1 MTTSA
6 AVAVP
11 LAITTRAATAGDL
24 PAISDLSRRVFGPGR
39 FVRTAYRIREG
50 TADISPFCRVAVAGE
65 RVVAAIRMTD
75 ITIGGEAR
83 ALLLGPLAVDPDIA
97 NQGFGRRLI
106 ADAMDAARTAGRE
119 IVLLVGDMPYYGR
132 LGFKPVPVGQITL
145 PGPAN
150 PARILALDLTAG
162 ALERYQGAVAGVR
175 GRAAPR

>member
-1 MTTSA
+1 MTA
-6 AVAVP
+6 AASDT
-11 LAITTRAATAGDL
+11 LSITTRPVSAGDL

-50 TADISPFCRVAVAGE
+50 TADHSPFCRVAVAGE
-65 RVVAAIRMTD
+65 RVIAAIRMTD
-75 ITIGGEAR
+75 VTIGGEAR

-106 ADAMDAARTAGRE
+106 AEAMDAARAAGRE

-150 PARILALDLTAG
+150 PARILALDLVEG

-175 GRAAPR
+175 CAAAPR